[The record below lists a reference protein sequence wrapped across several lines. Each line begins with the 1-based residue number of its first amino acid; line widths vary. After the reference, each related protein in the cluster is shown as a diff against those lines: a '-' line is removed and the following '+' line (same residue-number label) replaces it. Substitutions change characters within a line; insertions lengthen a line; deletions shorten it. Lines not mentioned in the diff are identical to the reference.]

1 MNQWLSPSQD
11 CEGSK
16 HNHTILPTAAE
27 LCSTESRGVIGGG
40 LVHQRGGA
48 KTCH

>member
-1 MNQWLSPSQD
+1 MALPLARLRGLQD
-11 CEGSK
+11 
-16 HNHTILPTAAE
+16 NHTIMPTAAE
-27 LCSTESRGVIGGG
+27 LCSTESRGVTGGG